1 MKFPWHRK
9 QRETQLNEELRAHLE
24 MSAQDRISRGVSPD
38 EAAHAAHREFGN
50 VALIQ
55 TVTRDQWW
63 WTWLDNLAQ
72 DFRFAA
78 RTLRKNPGF
87 TIVAIL
93 TLALG
98 IGANTAIFSVVNAVI
113 LRPLPFPNAPRLLD
127 ICARSTLFD
136 FPHLG
141 VSLPDVNDIRAT
153 STTLAALSP
162 YQSSSS
168 KELVSDGKPDRVE
181 SADVAEDFFPLLG
194 IHPLHGR
201 TFTSSDMQPG
211 SNVVILSQHL
221 WRERFGSDPA
231 AIGKSIL
238 LDGQSQTIIG
248 VMPELPQM
256 DFATGSQLWAPFV
269 PTAEQTAARQNHY
282 LSVLAQLKPH
292 TTVQQVQNELDTIA
306 ARLAA
311 TYPDADKGWSLHV
324 TSLKSS
330 LLGYASTPLLV
341 LFGAVGFVL
350 LIACANVSNLFL
362 SRGWSRR
369 REFAIRSAIGATRG
383 ALLRQQLVE
392 SLLVAMLGGACAF
405 LIAMWT
411 MQGLRSL
418 LPPDTPRLQSVGIES
433 GMAYFALAASLLAAL
448 LSGLAPALL
457 SARQDVGIAIKQTS
471 TGSGTGP
478 SGSGHNFLRQALVVG
493 EVALAVIL
501 VIGATLALRSFAQL
515 LRSDPGFRPDH
526 LVTMRVE
533 FPKFRFAKPEQ
544 ATDFVQQILDNTR
557 AVPGVEAASA
567 GLVFPLGDSVSESKF
582 RTEQSANDAKS
593 PDQMVRNNL
602 VAPDFFRTLG
612 LPLLAGRDFNH
623 SDTRSAPRVFIVNE
637 AFARKVFGT
646 VDVIGKRLSNDKES
660 DHFIW
665 GEIVGIAGN
674 VVEARPGEEPVKPEI
689 YMPFSQAHLATGV
702 FLVFRTEP
710 DPLTV
715 VSAIQDRI
723 WTLDKNRP
731 VTSIKTLD
739 KQIAENNAAPKS
751 QSMLLGIFGGLGFI
765 LALVG
770 VYGVMSYLV
779 SQQTRE
785 IGIRMALGAA
795 PSGILRLVIA
805 HGLKLTLA
813 GVAIG
818 LGTSLVLTR
827 FISSLLFGISPTD
840 PLTFAGVAISLT
852 LVAVAACCIPA
863 RRAMSVD
870 PMIALRHD

>member
-1 MKFPWHRK
+1 MKFPWPRK
-9 QRETQLNEELRAHLE
+9 SRQQQLNEELRAHLQ
-24 MSAQDRISRGVSPD
+24 MSIQDRINRGASR
-38 EAAHAAHREFGN
+38 EAATQAARREFGN

-55 TVTRDQWW
+55 TVTRDQWS
-63 WTWLDNLAQ
+63 WTWLDNLAKE
-72 DFRFAA
+72 FLFAA

-87 TIVAIL
+87 TAVAVL

-98 IGANTAIFSVVNAVI
+98 IGANTAIFSVVHAVI
-113 LRPLPFPNAPRLLD
+113 LRPLPFPNSPQLLD
-127 ICARSTLFD
+127 ISARSTLFD
-136 FPHLG
+136 FPNLG
-141 VSLPDVNDIRAT
+141 VSLPDLNDIRAT
-153 STTLAALSP
+153 TTTLLTISP
-162 YQSSSS
+162 YQSSS
-168 KELVSDGKPDRVE
+168 KELVADGKPDRVE
-181 SADVAEDFFPLLG
+181 SADVSENFFPLLG
-194 IHPLHGR
+194 IQPVHGR
-201 TFTSSDMQPG
+201 AFTSSDMQSG
-211 SNVVILSQHL
+211 SNVVILSQRL

-248 VMPELPQM
+248 VMPELPQL
-256 DFATGSQLWAPFV
+256 DFATDSQLWAPFA
-269 PTAEQTAARQNHY
+269 PAPEETTARQNHY
-282 LSVLAQLKPH
+282 FSVLAQLKPH
-292 TTVQQVQNELDTIA
+292 TTVEQAQSELDTIA
-306 ARLAA
+306 ARLA
-311 TYPDADKGWSLHV
+311 TSYPDADKGWSLHAE
-324 TSLKSS
+324 SLKSN
-330 LLGYASTPLLV
+330 LLGDASTPLLV

-369 REFAIRSAIGATRG
+369 REFAIRAAIGATRG

-392 SLLVAMLGGACAF
+392 SLFIAMLGGACAF
-405 LIAMWT
+405 LIAVWT

-418 LPPDTPRLQSVGIES
+418 LPPDTPRLQNIGIES

-457 SARQDVGIAIKQTS
+457 TARQDLGIAIKQTS
-471 TGSGTGP
+471 TGSGSAGR
-478 SGSGHNFLRQALVVG
+478 GHNFLRQALVVG

-526 LVTMRVE
+526 LVTMRIE
-533 FPKFRFAKPEQ
+533 FPEFRFAKPEQ

-567 GLVFPLGDSVSESKF
+567 GVVFPLGDSVSESKF

-593 PDQMVRNNL
+593 PDQMVRNNQ

-612 LPLLAGRDFNH
+612 LPLLAGRDFNDG
-623 SDTRSAPRVFIVNE
+623 DTRNAPKAFIVNE

-646 VDVIGKRLSNDKES
+646 VDVIGKRLSTDKES
-660 DHFIW
+660 GHFLW

-674 VVEARPGEEPVKPEI
+674 VREARPGAEPVKPEI
-689 YMPFSQAHLATGV
+689 YIPFSQARTATGV
-702 FLVFRTEP
+702 FLLLRTEP
-710 DPLTV
+710 DPLTI
-715 VSAIQDRI
+715 VSAIRECV

-731 VTSIKTLD
+731 VSSIKTLD
-739 KQIAENNAAPKS
+739 QQIAENYAAPKS
-751 QSMLLGIFGGLGFI
+751 QSVLLGVFGALGFL
-765 LALVG
+765 LALIG

-795 PSGILRLVIA
+795 PNSVLRLVIS
-805 HGLKLTLA
+805 HGLKLAVA

-818 LGTSLVLTR
+818 LATSLALTR
-827 FISSLLFGISPTD
+827 FIGSLLFGVSPTD
-840 PLTFAGVAISLT
+840 PLTFAAVAISLT

-863 RRAMSVD
+863 RRAMRVD
-870 PMIALRHD
+870 PIIALRHE

>member
-1 MKFPWHRK
+1 MKPNSTKNSAPIWKCPHKIASVAARPPSKPRK
-9 QRETQLNEELRAHLE
+9 PPAANLATSLWCKP
-24 MSAQDRISRGVSPD
+24 SP
-38 EAAHAAHREFGN
+38 AS
-50 VALIQ
+50 
-55 TVTRDQWW
+55 QWSW
-63 WTWLDNLAQ
+63 AWLDNLAQ

-78 RTLRKNPGF
+78 RTLHKNPGF
-87 TIVAIL
+87 TTVAVL

-98 IGANTAIFSVVNAVI
+98 IGANTAIFSVVNAVV
-113 LRPLPFPNAPRLLD
+113 LRPLPFPNSPQLLD

-153 STTLAALSP
+153 STTLASLSP
-162 YQSSSS
+162 YQPSS
-168 KELVSDGKPDRVE
+168 KELVADGKPDRVE
-181 SADVAEDFFPLLG
+181 SAEVSEDFFPLLG
-194 IHPLHGR
+194 IQPLFGR

-211 SNVVILSQHL
+211 SNVVILSQRL

-248 VMPELPQM
+248 VMSEQQQL
-256 DFATGSQLWAPFV
+256 DFATDSRLWTPFV
-269 PTAEQTAARQNHY
+269 PTAEQAAARQNHY
-282 LSVLAQLKPH
+282 LSVLARRKPH

-306 ARLAA
+306 ARLA
-311 TYPDADKGWSLHV
+311 TSYPDADKGWSLHA

-330 LLGYASTPLLV
+330 LLGDASTPLLV

-411 MQGLRSL
+411 LQGLRSL
-418 LPPDTPRLQSVGIES
+418 LPPDTPRLQSIGIES

-471 TGSGTGP
+471 TGAGAGP
-478 SGSGHNFLRQALVVG
+478 SGSGHNFLRQALVIG

-526 LVTMRVE
+526 LVTMRIE
-533 FPKFRFAKPEQ
+533 FPEFRFAKPEQ
-544 ATDFVQQILDNTR
+544 ATDFVQQILDNAR

-567 GLVFPLGDSVSESKF
+567 GVVFPLGDSVSESKF
-582 RTEQSANDAKS
+582 QTEQSANDTKS
-593 PDQMVRNNL
+593 PDQMVRNNQ
-602 VAPDFFRTLG
+602 VAPDFFPTLG

-623 SDTRSAPRVFIVNE
+623 GDTRSAPKVFIVNE
-637 AFARKVFGT
+637 EFARKVFGT

-660 DHFIW
+660 GHFLW

-674 VVEARPGEEPVKPEI
+674 VREARPGDEPVKPEI
-689 YMPFSQAHLATGV
+689 YTPFSQARIVTGV
-702 FLVFRTEP
+702 FLVLRTEP
-710 DPLTV
+710 DPLTM

-731 VTSIKTLD
+731 LTSIKTLD
-739 KQIAENNAAPKS
+739 QQIAENNAAPKS
-751 QSMLLGIFGGLGFI
+751 QSMLLGVFGALGFL

-795 PSGILRLVIA
+795 PNGILRLVIS

-818 LGTSLVLTR
+818 LGTSLALTR
-827 FISSLLFGISPTD
+827 FISSLLFGVSPTD
-840 PLTFAGVAISLT
+840 PLTFAAVAISLT
-852 LVAVAACCIPA
+852 LVAVAACCSPA
-863 RRAMSVD
+863 RRAMTVD
-870 PMIALRHD
+870 PLIALRHE

>member
-1 MKFPWHRK
+1 MKFPWPRK
-9 QRETQLNEELRAHLE
+9 SRQQQLNEELRAHLQ
-24 MSAQDRISRGVSPD
+24 MSIQDRINRGASR
-38 EAAHAAHREFGN
+38 EAATQAARREFGN

-55 TVTRDQWW
+55 TVTRDQWS
-63 WTWLDNLAQ
+63 WTWLDNLAKE
-72 DFRFAA
+72 FLFAA

-87 TIVAIL
+87 TAVAVL

-98 IGANTAIFSVVNAVI
+98 IGANTAIFSVVHAVI
-113 LRPLPFPNAPRLLD
+113 LRPLPFPNSPQLLD
-127 ICARSTLFD
+127 ISARSTLFD
-136 FPHLG
+136 FPNLG
-141 VSLPDVNDIRAT
+141 VSLPDLNDIRAT
-153 STTLAALSP
+153 TTTLLTISP
-162 YQSSSS
+162 YQSSS
-168 KELVSDGKPDRVE
+168 KELVADGKPDRVE
-181 SADVAEDFFPLLG
+181 SADVSENFFPLLG
-194 IHPLHGR
+194 IQPVHGR
-201 TFTSSDMQPG
+201 AFTSSDMQSG
-211 SNVVILSQHL
+211 SNVVILSQRL

-248 VMPELPQM
+248 VMPELPQL
-256 DFATGSQLWAPFV
+256 DFATDSQLWAPFA
-269 PTAEQTAARQNHY
+269 PAPEETTARQNHY
-282 LSVLAQLKPH
+282 FSVLGQLKPH
-292 TTVQQVQNELDTIA
+292 TTVEQAQSELDTIA
-306 ARLAA
+306 ARLA
-311 TYPDADKGWSLHV
+311 TSYPDADKGWSLHAE
-324 TSLKSS
+324 SLKSN
-330 LLGYASTPLLV
+330 LLGDASTPLLV

-369 REFAIRSAIGATRG
+369 REFAIRAAIGATRG

-392 SLLVAMLGGACAF
+392 SLFIAMLGGACAF
-405 LIAMWT
+405 LIAVWT

-418 LPPDTPRLQSVGIES
+418 LPPDTPRIQNIGIES

-457 SARQDVGIAIKQTS
+457 TARQDLGIAIKQTS
-471 TGSGTGP
+471 TGSGSAGR
-478 SGSGHNFLRQALVVG
+478 GHNFLRQALVVG

-526 LVTMRVE
+526 LVTMRIE
-533 FPKFRFAKPEQ
+533 FPEFRFAKPEQ

-567 GLVFPLGDSVSESKF
+567 GVVFPLGDSVSESKF

-593 PDQMVRNNL
+593 PDQMVRNNQ

-623 SDTRSAPRVFIVNE
+623 GDTRNAPKVFIVNE

-646 VDVIGKRLSNDKES
+646 VDVIGKRLSTDKES
-660 DHFIW
+660 GHFLW

-674 VVEARPGEEPVKPEI
+674 VREARPGAEPVKPEI
-689 YMPFSQAHLATGV
+689 YIPFSQARTATGV
-702 FLVFRTEP
+702 FLLLRTEP
-710 DPLTV
+710 DPLTI
-715 VSAIQDRI
+715 VSAIRECV

-731 VTSIKTLD
+731 VSSIKTLD
-739 KQIAENNAAPKS
+739 QQIAENYAAPKS
-751 QSMLLGIFGGLGFI
+751 QSVLLGVFGALGFL
-765 LALVG
+765 LALIG

-795 PSGILRLVIA
+795 PNSVLRLVIS
-805 HGLKLTLA
+805 HGLKLAVA

-818 LGTSLVLTR
+818 LATSLALTR
-827 FISSLLFGISPTD
+827 FIGSLLFGVSPTD
-840 PLTFAGVAISLT
+840 PLTFAAVAISLT

-863 RRAMSVD
+863 RRAMRVD
-870 PMIALRHD
+870 PIIALRHE